1 MKFQMTGLALLM
13 AGCMVAQ
20 TTERYDVLIT
30 EIFAD
35 PLPVVGLPGSEYIE
49 LKNRSGRIINLD
61 KWRLTDGSSTAQ
73 ISGTQLL
80 QPDSQVIVCSR
91 SQAADF
97 TGWGRVIG
105 VSSFPSLDNGNDQL
119 VLLSPE
125 GRTIHAVAY
134 DLSWYQNV
142 LKSEGGWS
150 LEMIDTGLPCHASEN
165 WSASTDPSGGSP
177 GRPNSIRGNRS
188 DLQSPRLL
196 RSFTKDSLTI
206 IAVFSE
212 PLDSQTASSSGRY
225 AMDHGMGNPAAA
237 EPVTPIFDK
246 VILKFSKPMQER
258 TIYTLQVNGV
268 RDCAGNAMALS
279 EDTNAGLPRPAAPG
293 QLRINE
299 VMFNPRSGGTDHI
312 ELLNAGPGI
321 IDASKLFLANRN
333 ASNILSNL
341 KRCREEPFLIFPGD
355 HPTFTAD
362 RFATMRDYF
371 VKRPSLLIGM
381 ASLPSYPDDA
391 GTVVVVD
398 ESGRELD
405 EFSYKDTYHFPL
417 LSIREGVSLERI
429 DPKSPSNDPS
439 NWHSASTD
447 AGYGTPTGRNSQFA
461 SGDTVLGN
469 IHVTPNVFSPDQDGF
484 NDILIVEYRFPSQGY
499 SCSVILFDQGGRPV
513 RYLARNALCG
523 NTGQFKW
530 NGLDERD
537 KRLAAG
543 VYYVVAEAFNLEGKR
558 RVWRKAVAMAYR
570 F

>member
-1 MKFQMTGLALLM
+1 MTGLALLM

-258 TIYTLQVNGV
+258 TIYTLNVNGV

-279 EDTNAGLPRPAAPG
+279 EETNAGLPRPAAPG

>member
-1 MKFQMTGLALLM
+1 MM
-13 AGCMVAQ
+13 AQ

-105 VSSFPSLDNGNDQL
+105 MSSFPSLDNGNDQL

-206 IAVFSE
+206 VAVFSE
-212 PLDSQTASSSGRY
+212 PLDSLTASSSGRY
-225 AMDHGMGNPAAA
+225 AMDHDMGNPAAA

-258 TIYTLQVNGV
+258 TIYTLNVNGV

-279 EDTNAGLPRPAAPG
+279 EETNAGLPRPAAPG

-299 VMFNPRSGGTDHI
+299 VMFNPRNGGTDHI

-371 VKRPSLLIGM
+371 VKQPSLLIGM

>member
-1 MKFQMTGLALLM
+1 MKFLMTGLTLLM
-13 AGCMVAQ
+13 AGCMMAQ
-20 TTERYDVLIT
+20 TTERFDVLIT

-206 IAVFSE
+206 VAVFSE
-212 PLDSQTASSSGRY
+212 PLDSLTASSSGRY
-225 AMDHGMGNPAAA
+225 AMDHGMGNPATA

-246 VILKFSKPMQER
+246 VILKFSRPMQER

-268 RDCAGNAMALS
+268 RDCAGNAMPLS
-279 EDTNAGLPRPAAPG
+279 EDTRAGLPRPAAPG

-341 KRCREEPFLIFPGD
+341 KRCLEEPFLIFPGD

-469 IHVTPNVFSPDQDGF
+469 IHVTPNVFSPDKDGF

-543 VYYVVAEAFNLEGKR
+543 IYYVVAEVFNLEGKR

>member
-258 TIYTLQVNGV
+258 TIYTLNVNGV

-279 EDTNAGLPRPAAPG
+279 EETNAGLPRPAAPG

-405 EFSYKDTYHFPL
+405 DFSYKDTYHFPL

>member
-13 AGCMVAQ
+13 AGCMMAQ

-91 SQAADF
+91 SQASDF

-206 IAVFSE
+206 VAVFSE

-225 AMDHGMGNPAAA
+225 AMDHGMGNPATA
-237 EPVTPIFDK
+237 EPVTPLFDK

-268 RDCAGNAMALS
+268 RDCAGNVMTLS
-279 EDTNAGLPRPAAPG
+279 EDTRAGLPRPAAPG

-321 IDASKLFLANRN
+321 IEASKLFLANRN

-341 KRCREEPFLIFPGD
+341 KRCLEEPFLIFPGD

>member
-13 AGCMVAQ
+13 AGCMMAQ

-80 QPDSQVIVCSR
+80 KPDSQVIVCSR

-206 IAVFSE
+206 VAVFSE
-212 PLDSQTASSSGRY
+212 PLDSLTASSSGRY
-225 AMDHGMGNPAAA
+225 AMDQGMGNPAAA

-246 VILKFSKPMQER
+246 VILKFSRPMQER

-279 EDTNAGLPRPAAPG
+279 EDTKAGLPRPAAPG

-321 IDASKLFLANRN
+321 IEASKLFLANRN

>member
-1 MKFQMTGLALLM
+1 
-13 AGCMVAQ
+13 
-20 TTERYDVLIT
+20 
-30 EIFAD
+30 
-35 PLPVVGLPGSEYIE
+35 
-49 LKNRSGRIINLD
+49 
-61 KWRLTDGSSTAQ
+61 
-73 ISGTQLL
+73 
-80 QPDSQVIVCSR
+80 
-91 SQAADF
+91 
-97 TGWGRVIG
+97 
-105 VSSFPSLDNGNDQL
+105 

-177 GRPNSIRGNRS
+177 GRPNSIRGTRS
-188 DLQSPRLL
+188 DLQSTRLL

-206 IAVFSE
+206 VAVFSE

-237 EPVTPIFDK
+237 EPVTPLFDK
-246 VILKFSKPMQER
+246 VILKFSRPMQER

-268 RDCAGNAMALS
+268 WDCAGNAMPLS
-279 EDTNAGLPRPAAPG
+279 EETNAGLPRPAAPG

-405 EFSYKDTYHFPL
+405 DFSYKDTYHFPL

>member
-258 TIYTLQVNGV
+258 TIYTLNVNGV

-279 EDTNAGLPRPAAPG
+279 EETNAGLPRPAAPG

>member
-206 IAVFSE
+206 VAVFSE

-225 AMDHGMGNPAAA
+225 AMDHGMGNPVAA
-237 EPVTPIFDK
+237 EPVTPLFDK
-246 VILKFSKPMQER
+246 VILKFSRPMQER

-268 RDCAGNAMALS
+268 RDCAGNAMPLS
-279 EDTNAGLPRPAAPG
+279 EGTNAGLPRPAAPG

-405 EFSYKDTYHFPL
+405 DFSYKDTYHFPL